1 MSQACK
7 KKNSNEDEEIFNFIL
22 TEMKAEFTKRTFDT
36 TGKFNLG
43 GILATHLLL
52 KTPDGLC
59 GEGVKMLSTDQI
71 TKLNDSPRSTKNKNL
86 LSIEYVDFKKS
97 SPELKGN
104 PLDDNFA

>member
-1 MSQACK
+1 MIID
-7 KKNSNEDEEIFNFIL
+7 NYLPL
-22 TEMKAEFTKRTFDT
+22 TLYFSLY
-36 TGKFNLG
+36 LG

-86 LSIEYVDFKKS
+86 LSIEYVDFKKT

-104 PLDDNFA
+104 PLDKNFA